1 MRLVQGIGGEDHFRG
16 RADAA
21 IVLIAYGDYECPLCA
36 RANRAMT
43 ELFAEAADDVCF
55 VVRHFSLS
63 LIHPRA
69 MLAAQ
74 AAEAAG
80 AQGRF
85 WAMHE
90 KLLENQDAL
99 MVCHLAE
106 YARLLG
112 LDVARFSRD
121 LRSGVH
127 LDKIERDFRSGLASG
142 VNATPTYFLDGKRVD
157 GAWSEGKLLRLVRER
172 QGRRQASAGA
182 HVQSARTMPRSSI
195 EG

>member
-1 MRLVQGIGGEDHFRG
+1 MTLTQPIGGDDHLKG

-21 IVLIAYGDYECPLCA
+21 LVLVAYGDYECPLCA
-36 RANRAMT
+36 RANRALC
-43 ELFAEAADDVCF
+43 EVLADAADDICF
-55 VVRHFSLS
+55 VARHFSLS

-90 KLLENQDAL
+90 KLLENQGAL
-99 MVCHLAE
+99 MIGHLAE
-106 YARLLG
+106 YARLLE
-112 LDVARFSRD
+112 LDVQRFSRD

-127 LDKIERDFRSGLASG
+127 LHKIERDFRSGLASG
-142 VNATPTYFLDGKRVD
+142 VNATPTFFLDGQRVD
-157 GAWSEGKLLRLVRER
+157 GAWSEGRLLGLLRER
-172 QGRRQASAGA
+172 RGRRRASVGA
-182 HVQSARTMPRSSI
+182 HL
-195 EG
+195 

>member
-1 MRLVQGIGGEDHFRG
+1 MKLTQPIGGDDHLKG
-16 RADAA
+16 RADAP
-21 IVLIAYGDYECPLCA
+21 IVLVAYGDYECPLCA
-36 RANRAMT
+36 RANRAVR
-43 ELFAEAADDVCF
+43 EILAEAADEVCF
-55 VVRHFSLS
+55 VARHFSLS

-90 KLLENQDAL
+90 KLLEKQDAL
-99 MVCHLAE
+99 MLGHLAE
-106 YARLLG
+106 YARLLE

-127 LDKIERDFRSGLASG
+127 LHKIERDFRSGLASG
-142 VNATPTYFLDGKRVD
+142 VNATPTFFLDGQRVD
-157 GAWSEGKLLRLVRER
+157 GAWSDGKLLRLVRER
-172 QGRRQASAGA
+172 RGRRQASAGA
-182 HVQSARTMPRSSI
+182 HV
-195 EG
+195 